1 MLHTVCWAQDVF
13 RSEGPAALA
22 ALIVEKAAF
31 GQVDGDVMVDF
42 TIWLMIGYD
51 KSHIIVNNMIWV
63 CLKVGY
69 DTPIYGS

>member
-22 ALIVEKAAF
+22 ALIVEKAA
-31 GQVDGDVMVDF
+31 GADGDVMVDF

-51 KSHIIVNNMIWV
+51 KSHIIVNNMICFFPESGV
-63 CLKVGY
+63 
-69 DTPIYGS
+69 

>member
-22 ALIVEKAAF
+22 ALIVEKAA
-31 GQVDGDVMVDF
+31 GADGDVMVDF

-51 KSHIIVNNMIWV
+51 KSHIIVNNMICFFSESWV
-63 CLKVGY
+63 
-69 DTPIYGS
+69 